1 MKHKI
6 LVFMPSIEGGGVE
19 KNFFLVCNYLV
30 NKVKTLKKSESNI
43 VVRCTAITLKG
54 AQCKRNASSGST
66 FCWQHKK

>member
-1 MKHKI
+1 MCI
-6 LVFMPSIEGGGVE
+6 RDSYDTVSSEQ
-19 KNFFLVCNYLV
+19 